1 MATTKTI
8 IKIEID
14 NSYEERHKELQSI
27 ANDFHI
33 EQLITEEIKKE
44 DVCNHYKTFK
54 EKMTKWYGFG
64 NLEIAEYSVLDYED
78 CGDTVV
84 LVTSIIWTNIDEIIT
99 TTEARIEEII
109 DDYKEEFWQDDR
121 TIDLLHEVEIVARYN
136 GR

>member
-1 MATTKTI
+1 MATIKTI
-8 IKIEID
+8 FKIEID

-27 ANDFHI
+27 VSDFHI
-33 EQLITEEIKKE
+33 EQLITEEVKKE
-44 DVCNHYKTFK
+44 DVCDYYKTLK
-54 EKMTKWYGFG
+54 KRMTEYYDFG

-84 LVTSIIWTNIDEIIT
+84 LVTSIIWTNIDELVT

-121 TIDLLHEVEIVARYN
+121 TIDVLHEVEIISKVF
-136 GR
+136 

>member
-14 NSYEERHKELQSI
+14 NSYEERHEELQSI
-27 ANDFHI
+27 VSDFHI
-33 EQLITEEIKKE
+33 EQLITEEVEKE
-44 DVCNHYKTFK
+44 DVCNYYKTFK
-54 EKMTKWYGFG
+54 KRMTEQYNFG

-84 LVTSIIWTNIDEIIT
+84 LITSIIWTNIDELVT

-121 TIDLLHEVEIVARYN
+121 TIDVLHGIEIISKVF
-136 GR
+136 

>member
-27 ANDFHI
+27 VSDFHI
-33 EQLITEEIKKE
+33 EQLITEEVNKE
-44 DVCNHYKTFK
+44 DVCDYYKTLK
-54 EKMTKWYGFG
+54 KRMTEYYGFG

-84 LVTSIIWTNIDEIIT
+84 LVTSIIWTNIDELVT

-121 TIDLLHEVEIVARYN
+121 TIDVLHEVEIISKVF
-136 GR
+136 